1 MTALDRLA
9 DGLGFVTSRPD
20 CATAAPHRSQ
30 PPKPGV
36 SMRLRAQS
44 LPLLLSAVS
53 GLATVGCGIE
63 APYPVRLE
71 HGEVEAA
78 AGREDTARLG
88 AAPGWELCDTTAR
101 IVRDII
107 PGAGHSYPR
116 GLTHGNEA
124 LLFSATDGVWG
135 REPWVSVGVASG
147 TRPLLDVNTGV
158 PGSDAGPFIQGGT
171 TTYFAAKSGMHG
183 RELWKTDG
191 TTEGTA
197 LVKDISSGAL
207 GSAPEHLTFY
217 DGVLYFTAN
226 DGVHGRELW
235 RSDGTEEGT
244 YLLRD
249 FSTEGDL
256 VSSHFELVAGTN
268 ALYVKVNIFSPT
280 DRQASRVQLYRTDGT
295 RFVRLVDGPEDHMLG
310 DLTPVE
316 DKLFFTW
323 NFDAPETRLY
333 VTHGTSGWARYVY
346 TFIGAPLGLVS
357 YKNKLF
363 LSATT
368 GDEGMDFE
376 LWRSDGT
383 TSGTTRVKDIYP
395 GTVPSQPTNLTVV
408 KDRLFFVA
416 DDGVHGREL
425 WSSDGTSAGTQL
437 HADLAVGAQGSEPS
451 ELTAVEEYLFFSA
464 YTEAGG
470 REAWV
475 SDTREQGAFE
485 VQGIAPGTLHSLP
498 SDFVR
503 SGWDLYF
510 VASDS
515 ADYGREL
522 RALRMRPAGMCDLT
536 GNGMR

>member
-1 MTALDRLA
+1 
-9 DGLGFVTSRPD
+9 
-20 CATAAPHRSQ
+20 
-30 PPKPGV
+30 
-36 SMRLRAQS
+36 MRLRAQS

-53 GLATVGCGIE
+53 GIATLGCGVE
-63 APYPVRLE
+63 APYPVRQE

-78 AGREDTARLG
+78 ASREDTARLG
-88 AAPGWELCDTTAR
+88 AASGWDLCDTTAR
-101 IVRDII
+101 LVRDII
-107 PGAGHSYPR
+107 PGAGHSHPR
-116 GLTHGNEA
+116 DLTHGNEV
-124 LLFSATDGVWG
+124 LLFSATDGVGG
-135 REPWVSVGVASG
+135 REPWMSSGVASG
-147 TRPLLDVNTGV
+147 THPLRDVHSGG
-158 PGSDAGPFIQGGT
+158 PGSDAGPFLQGGT
-171 TTYFAAKSGMHG
+171 TTYFAASDGVHG

-191 TTEGTA
+191 STAGTE
-197 LVKDISSGAL
+197 LVKDISPGGL
-207 GSAPEHLTFY
+207 GSDPEHLTFY

-244 YLLRD
+244 FLLRD

-256 VSSHFELVAGTN
+256 VSSHFELVAGSN
-268 ALYVKVNIFSPT
+268 ALYVKVSIFSPT
-280 DRQASRVQLYRTDGT
+280 DRQSSRVQLYRTDGAS
-295 RFVRLVDGPEDHMLG
+295 FVRLVDGTEENMLG
-310 DLTPVE
+310 DLTPVG

-323 NFDAPETRLY
+323 NFDAPQTRLY
-333 VTHGTSGWARYVY
+333 VTNGTSSWARYVY
-346 TFIGAPLGLVS
+346 TFVGAPLGLVA

-363 LSATT
+363 LSAAT
-368 GDEGMDFE
+368 GAGGADFE

-395 GTVPSQPTNLTVV
+395 GPVPSQPTSLTVV

-437 HADLAVGAQGSEPS
+437 HADIAVGALGSEPA

-464 YTEAGG
+464 HTEAGG

-475 SDTREQGAFE
+475 SDTREPGVFE
-485 VQGIAPGTLHSLP
+485 VQGIAPGAMHSDP
-498 SDFVR
+498 NNFVR

-510 VASDS
+510 VASDN

-522 RALRMRPAGMCDLT
+522 RALRIRPAGMCDMS
-536 GNGMR
+536 GNGGL